1 MQHNDKCMLYYVSY
15 VASYVAGVDANAVN
29 KPVYQNIESTWCCS
43 LCISLSPLCCLFY
56 LLFLPEFPKSS
67 IASYLLFL
75 IYSHA
80 ITYYSYII
88 L

>member
-1 MQHNDKCMLYYVSY
+1 MYALLCEL
-15 VASYVAGVDANAVN
+15 ASYVAGVDANVN

-43 LCISLSPLCCLFY
+43 LCVSLSPLYILVLPIIPYRISQKFY
-56 LLFLPEFPKSS
+56 P
-67 IASYLLFL
+67 LLFL